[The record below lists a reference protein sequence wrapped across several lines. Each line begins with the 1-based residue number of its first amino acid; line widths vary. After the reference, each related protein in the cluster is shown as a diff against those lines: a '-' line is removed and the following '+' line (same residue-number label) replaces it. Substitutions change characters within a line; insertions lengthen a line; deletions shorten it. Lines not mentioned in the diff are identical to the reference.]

1 MERGTRTRLLTAV
14 LLFAVFG
21 SGILLGFAMDS
32 SLDAEQPEVS
42 SEAQGADQ
50 EPAEEQP
57 QQQHYIYE
65 QVEPNEEQ
73 LSRIESLVAEYRVR
87 RDSLDEEMQARW
99 NDTRRQVILEL
110 REAIKAALSPEQ
122 AAEYQRLL
130 DEYEAQRAAER
141 EN

>member
-1 MERGTRTRLLTAV
+1 MERSTKTRLLTAV
-14 LLFAVFG
+14 LLCAVFG
-21 SGILLGFAMDS
+21 SGVLLGFAMDS

-42 SEAQGADQ
+42 EAAQGAEQ
-50 EPAEEQP
+50 VTEEAQP
-57 QQQHYIYE
+57 QQQCCIYE
-65 QVEPNEEQ
+65 QVEPNEAQ
-73 LSRIESLVAEYRVR
+73 LASIESLVAEYRAR

-99 NDTRRQVILEL
+99 NDTRRQIILEL

-130 DEYEAQRAAER
+130 DEYEAKRAAER